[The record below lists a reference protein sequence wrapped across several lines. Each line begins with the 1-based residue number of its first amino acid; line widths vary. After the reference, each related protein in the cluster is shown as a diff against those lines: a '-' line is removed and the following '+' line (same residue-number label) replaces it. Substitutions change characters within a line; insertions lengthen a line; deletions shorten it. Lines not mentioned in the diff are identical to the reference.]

1 MEVSERTEVTRRAVL
16 RYGAMTA
23 ATAAVASA
31 FSAQPA
37 HAHGTVGVLPQPRP
51 IPGGIQLPGGPL
63 IHVFAP
69 GPPEITLPFT
79 GVQLQGLD
87 VDPSVITDYSGFS
100 AVAFHVG
107 TATGNDGKRFNLETD
122 IRVMDGGYVAA
133 DGSRRRGVFGFV

>member
-1 MEVSERTEVTRRAVL
+1 MLVRLLCRYLQAGSKAV
-16 RYGAMTA
+16 
-23 ATAAVASA
+23 
-31 FSAQPA
+31 
-37 HAHGTVGVLPQPRP
+37 
-51 IPGGIQLPGGPL
+51 
-63 IHVFAP
+63 P